1 MQRTKKR
8 NKAALV
14 LPVLLVGSGI
24 LVACIG
30 LSLKAKLKEDGRY
43 GEQMAVAVPFL
54 MMQERDS
61 LKPLQ
66 SPITEPSSPSQP
78 PESTP
83 PAVQTEP
90 TEPSEE
96 ATEATAPPPVYG
108 EDESWF
114 DDALFIGDSRM
125 VGLSMYARLGQA
137 DYFAGVGLSVFQLFS
152 QTASDTDFGETD
164 LTSLLT
170 SRNYGKI
177 FIMLG
182 LNEAGYP
189 LDSLKERYRQD
200 VEQIQELQPDAVI
213 YLLQQDIREL
223 CDGEQVRCLDPR
235 PLYEDKNG
243 YLLPDYSG
251 DGVHPYGKYDAL
263 LAQWLCQQV
272 A

>member
-1 MQRTKKR
+1 
-8 NKAALV
+8 
-14 LPVLLVGSGI
+14 
-24 LVACIG
+24 
-30 LSLKAKLKEDGRY
+30 
-43 GEQMAVAVPFL
+43 
-54 MMQERDS
+54 
-61 LKPLQ
+61 
-66 SPITEPSSPSQP
+66 
-78 PESTP
+78 
-83 PAVQTEP
+83 
-90 TEPSEE
+90 
-96 ATEATAPPPVYG
+96 
-108 EDESWF
+108 
-114 DDALFIGDSRM
+114 M

-170 SRNYGKI
+170 SRSYGKI

-213 YLLQQDIREL
+213 YLLQIYGVSKEKSDAVHYLKPDHLDQINQDIREL